1 MKTRA
6 KPGITNLPLSS
17 QFAVWLKDKIHNVC
31 FRCHYCGFIFKFV
44 LKCTM
49 EMCISKCSHLN
60 DNAILIQDSGK
71 QKELGIL
78 KDSC

>member
-1 MKTRA
+1 M
-6 KPGITNLPLSS
+6 
-17 QFAVWLKDKIHNVC
+17 FALGVYW
-31 FRCHYCGFIFKFV
+31 GFILKFV

-49 EMCISKCSHLN
+49 EMCISKCSPLN
-60 DNAILIQDSGK
+60 DKAILFQDSRK

>member
-1 MKTRA
+1 M
-6 KPGITNLPLSS
+6 
-17 QFAVWLKDKIHNVC
+17 
-31 FRCHYCGFIFKFV
+31 
-44 LKCTM
+44 CT
-49 EMCISKCSHLN
+49 SKCSHLN